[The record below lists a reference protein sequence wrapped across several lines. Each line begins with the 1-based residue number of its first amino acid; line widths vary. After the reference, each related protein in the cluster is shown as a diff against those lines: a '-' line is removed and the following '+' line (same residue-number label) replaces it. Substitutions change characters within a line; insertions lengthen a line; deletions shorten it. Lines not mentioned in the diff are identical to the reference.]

1 MTIYRIIVIVI
12 VLIFLGSIG
21 FHFYTEWDLKQ
32 FQAEI
37 NRSALPLEHQHTAD
51 CGHTSEDRI
60 TGTDTPADFGSV
72 FSHAQKNTK
81 PESEGK
87 LTQIVTVPHEHGPE
101 GRFPSLPQEEAE
113 EIIAWFI
120 DIDTR
125 LRERYPDVIEFPTLT
140 SDEFARRYPT
150 LVDRQRFHQRCIDMG
165 QEFMGELRDLFSRLP
180 DDELE
185 PIVAKMHEQLTHN
198 WGHEAADQ
206 MIAVFYAN
214 LNR

>member
-1 MTIYRIIVIVI
+1 MIHSRFLIASIIIVCSCIEI
-12 VLIFLGSIG
+12 Y
-21 FHFYTEWDLKQ
+21 FYAEWDKRQ
-32 FQAEI
+32 FEAEL
-37 NRSALPLEHQHTAD
+37 NRIAPPVEHQHTAN
-51 CGHTSEDRI
+51 CNHTLENQITDTNMSED
-60 TGTDTPADFGSV
+60 FMSV
-72 FSHAQKNTK
+72 FSQTQKGIE

-87 LTQIVTVPHEHGPE
+87 PTQIVTVPHEHGPE
-101 GRFPSLPQEEAE
+101 GGFPSLPQEEAE
-113 EIIAWFI
+113 EVIAWFI
-120 DIDTR
+120 DLDIR

-180 DDELE
+180 DDELQ

-206 MIAVFYAN
+206 MIAVFYTN

>member
-1 MTIYRIIVIVI
+1 MTHSRFLIASITFIVCSCIGIY
-12 VLIFLGSIG
+12 
-21 FHFYTEWDLKQ
+21 FYAEWDKRR
-32 FQAEI
+32 FDAEL
-37 NRSALPLEHQHTAD
+37 NRIAPSFEHQHTAACD
-51 CGHTSEDRI
+51 HTSEVQI

-72 FSHAQKNTK
+72 FSQTQKNTE

-87 LTQIVTVPHEHGPE
+87 PTQIVTVPHEHGPE
-101 GRFPSLPQEEAE
+101 GGFPSLPPEEAE
-113 EIIAWFI
+113 EVMAWFI

-165 QEFMGELRDLFSRLP
+165 QEFMEELRDLFSRLP

-198 WGHEAADQ
+198 WGREAADQ
-206 MIAVFYAN
+206 MIAVFYSN